1 MRLVVAGTPEAAVPT
16 LETLAASEHEIVAV
30 ISREDA
36 PRGRKR
42 VRTPSPV
49 SALALD
55 LELPLIRTNRLDDQV
70 TAQLTELQPDLGV
83 IVAYGGIVREP
94 LLSTPRLGWINLH
107 FSQLPKWRGAAPV
120 QRAVLAGERES
131 GIAVF
136 QLEAGLDTGPT
147 FVNRPEPIGAD
158 ETAGELLTRLAQ
170 LGAQD
175 VLATV
180 NALSRGEAVATPQQG
195 SPTHAA
201 KLSVA
206 DGEIDWRLDAERVY
220 ATIRGATPEP
230 GASTELDGAR
240 FKIHEARRAQT
251 QATLQPAQVCLDA
264 DRVLVGTGSGAL
276 ELVRVQPAG
285 KAAMN
290 AADWFRGRRTESVML
305 G

>member
-1 MRLVVAGTPEAAVPT
+1 MRLVVAGTPDAAVPT
-16 LETLAASEHEIVAV
+16 LEALAASEHEIVAV

-36 PRGRKR
+36 PVGRKR
-42 VRTPSPV
+42 VLTPSPV
-49 SALALD
+49 SARALE
-55 LELPLIRTNRLDDQV
+55 LGLPLIRANRLDEQV

-94 LLSTPRLGWINLH
+94 LLTMPRLGWINLH

-147 FVNRPEPIGAD
+147 FVNRAEPIGAD
-158 ETAGELLTRLAQ
+158 ETAGELLERLAQ
-170 LGAQD
+170 LGAAD
-175 VLATV
+175 VVRTV
-180 NALSRGEAVATPQQG
+180 NALARGEAVATPQEG
-195 SPTHAA
+195 TPTHAA
-201 KLSVA
+201 KLGAA
-206 DGEIDWRLDAERVY
+206 DGKIDWQLDAERVY

-230 GASTELDGAR
+230 GASTELEGAR
-240 FKIHEARRAQT
+240 FKVHEARRAGT
-251 QATLQPAQVCLDA
+251 DEVLQPGQVRLVSGA
-264 DRVLVGTGSGAL
+264 VLVGTGSGTL

-290 AADWFRGRRTESVML
+290 AADWFRGRRAESVML

>member
-16 LETLAASEHEIVAV
+16 LEALAASEHEIVAV

-36 PRGRKR
+36 PVGRKR
-42 VRTPSPV
+42 VLTPSPV
-49 SALALD
+49 SARALE
-55 LELPLIRTNRLDDQV
+55 LSLPLIRANRLDEQV
-70 TAQLTELQPDLGV
+70 TEQIAELQPDLGV

-94 LLSTPRLGWINLH
+94 LLSVPRLGWINLH

-120 QRAVLAGERES
+120 QRAVLAGDQET
-131 GIAVF
+131 GVAVF

-158 ETAGELLTRLAQ
+158 ETSGELLARLAQ
-170 LGAQD
+170 LGSAD
-175 VLATV
+175 VVDTV
-180 NALSRGEAVATPQQG
+180 NALARGEAVATPQQG
-195 SPTHAA
+195 TPTHAA

-206 DGEIDWRLDAERVY
+206 DGKIDWQLDAERVY

-240 FKIHEARRAQT
+240 FKVHQAGRAEAST
-251 QATLQPAQVCLDA
+251 SLQPGEVRLIDG
-264 DRVLVGTGSGAL
+264 RVLVGTGSDAL

-290 AADWFRGRRTESVML
+290 AADWFRGRRAESVML